1 MQNER
6 NNFTVENIIAKYRNY
21 VIEHCPKSC
30 DLLFDEDGKP
40 FEYEAP
46 TSPEPEG
53 NADEQLIVTLY
64 KKVTGGNADLQIV
77 DALSQYAEMFY
88 DEALEEDE
96 MSFLGKHFSEVV
108 SYEFTHRH
116 EWLSGHSGQHIS
128 EERIRLVKEYMKPEK
143 GAKIF
148 IADTEYCDLAVLFPE
163 CVIYGFT
170 GWNYK
175 QKEVWALGQ
184 IRLFAAGIR
193 SEIVSG
199 EEVNDEYSYT
209 LPAKSSIDVV
219 ISRVNEN
226 KYFAQTIFGTE
237 CKNIEELYDLLKP
250 NGKMLF
256 FSEFITEMAGKKAD
270 KYEAPVYDF
279 RIRRVKEKAIS
290 SIVSYEDKGPFEN
303 KYIMLAL
310 CKAENSEVCIIDE
323 AKSRT
328 KYINAEEIDP
338 EMLWPSYYWAV
349 QPTEGIPLSS
359 IVKIVDVRLYE
370 EEKLA
375 EFVKGEGWHLL
386 EKAKDMPLIMP
397 TLLGDSYQDA
407 NLLLKAVGKVSDPA
421 FEEDCMRLGI
431 AKEPFVLLSGNSE
444 NLKVGYT
451 TKVPDGG
458 FAYMKG
464 CCMVPLDGIDVRYIA
479 ALLFEPSIKEQI
491 LTICDGRFNNRL
503 MSLVLDK
510 VIVPNHSDNERLS
523 FMAEENY
530 EALLSSREE
539 LKREHDNYAKAVR
552 MRKHALTQSL
562 SSIEAMFYA
571 LNEYRI
577 RQNGNLS
584 DESVISRVQGT
595 TVKEAFEFLS
605 IEIKNMMPVLEHIA
619 DVEYTFSKP
628 ESIDPEEFIENY
640 IEKEEKGWLNFKPV
654 VSWEKGSNKANQDI
668 KNEEGLVVFEEGR
681 SINTFFFSKDALEK
695 IFDNILSNAKA
706 YAFTDDLRKDYQLK
720 FSWYADGTSLVINIE
735 NNGTPI
741 PEDRDTATLLE
752 YGVST
757 ALHKDGHNGIGCNEI
772 KDIMSRYNGD
782 VEIVSTPKNE
792 FTVKYI
798 LTFYNAN
805 TNLFKLQYNR

>member
-1 MQNER
+1 MQSEQ
-6 NNFTVENIIAKYRNY
+6 NNFTVENIVAKYRNY
-21 VIEHCPKSC
+21 VNEHCPKSYTVFFGE
-30 DLLFDEDGKP
+30 DGESIDEDRL
-40 FEYEAP
+40 P
-46 TSPEPEG
+46 TTPEGG

-64 KKVTGGNADLQIV
+64 KKVTENNADLQIV
-77 DALSQYAEMFY
+77 EALSQYAEMFY
-88 DEALEEDE
+88 DEALTEEE
-96 MSFLGKHFSEVV
+96 MSFLCDQFSEVV
-108 SYEFTHRH
+108 SYEFTHRN
-116 EWLSGHSGQHIS
+116 EWFFGDSDQRIS
-128 EERIRLVKEYMKPEK
+128 EERIRLVKEYVKPEK

-148 IADTEYCDLAVLFPE
+148 IADAEYCDLAVLFPE

-199 EEVNDEYSYT
+199 EEVNENNDQYSYT
-209 LPAKSSIDVV
+209 LPAKGTMDVV
-219 ISRVNEN
+219 IFRVNED
-226 KYFAQTIFGTE
+226 KYFAQRIFGTE
-237 CKNIEELYDLLKP
+237 CSDIEALYDLLKP
-250 NGKMLF
+250 DGKMLF

-270 KYEAPVYDF
+270 KYEEPVFDF

-290 SIVSYEDKGPFEN
+290 SIVSYEDKGPFGN
-303 KYIMLAL
+303 KYVMLAL

-323 AKSRT
+323 TKSRT
-328 KYINAEEIDP
+328 KYINAEELDP
-338 EMLWPSYYWAV
+338 EMLWPSYYWAI
-349 QPTEGIPLSS
+349 QPTEGIPFSS
-359 IVKIVDVRLYE
+359 IVKIVDVRLHE

-407 NLLLKAVGKVSDPA
+407 NFLHKAVGKVSDPA
-421 FEEDCMRLGI
+421 FEEDCMRFGI

-479 ALLFEPSIKEQI
+479 ALLLEPAVKEQI
-491 LTICDGRFNNRL
+491 LTICDGHFSNRL

-510 VIVPNHSDNERLS
+510 IIVPNHSDNERLS
-523 FMAEENY
+523 FMAEVNY

-584 DESVISRVQGT
+584 DKSVISRVQGT

-654 VSWEKGSNKANQDI
+654 VSWEKGNNKAKQDI
-668 KNEEGLVVFEEGR
+668 KNEEGLVVFEEGK
-681 SINTFFFSKDALEK
+681 SINTFFFPKDALEK

-720 FSWYADGTSLVINIE
+720 FSWYADGTSLVVNVE

-772 KDIMSRYNGD
+772 KDIITRYDGK
-782 VEIVSTPKNE
+782 VEIVSTPTE
-792 FTVKYI
+792 DYTVKYV
-798 LTFYNAN
+798 LTFNNAN
-805 TNLFKLQYNR
+805 VFRLL

>member
-6 NNFTVENIIAKYRNY
+6 NNFTVENIVAKYRNY

-30 DLLFDEDGKP
+30 ELLFDEDGKP

-46 TSPEPEG
+46 TSPGG

-64 KKVTGGNADLQIV
+64 KKVTGNNADMQIAE
-77 DALSQYAEMFY
+77 ALSQYAEKFY
-88 DEALEEDE
+88 SEALTEEE
-96 MSFLGKHFSEVV
+96 MSFLCKHFSEVV

-116 EWLSGHSGQHIS
+116 EWLWSSGQHIS
-128 EERIRLVKEYMKPEK
+128 EERIRLIKEYVKPQK
-143 GAKIF
+143 GARVF

-163 CVIYGFT
+163 CIIYGFT
-170 GWNYK
+170 GWNHK

-199 EEVNDEYSYT
+199 EEVNETNKTYSYT
-209 LPAKSSIDVV
+209 LPAKGSMDVV
-219 ISRVNEN
+219 IFRANEG

-237 CKNIEELYDLLKP
+237 CKDIEALYELLKP

-256 FSEFITEMAGKKAD
+256 FSEFTSDMAGNKAD
-270 KYEAPVYDF
+270 KYEVPVFDF
-279 RIRRVKEKAIS
+279 RIRRTKEKAIS
-290 SIVSYEDKGPFEN
+290 SIVAYEDKDLFYGGKS
-303 KYIMLAL
+303 KYFMLAL
-310 CKAENSEVCIIDE
+310 CKGENSKVCIKDE
-323 AKSRT
+323 VKGRT
-328 KYINAEEIDP
+328 KYINADELDP
-338 EMLWPSYYWAV
+338 ELLWPSYYLGV
-349 QPTEGIPLSS
+349 HPTEGIPLSS
-359 IVKIVDVRLYE
+359 IVKIVAVRLHE
-370 EEKLA
+370 EEELA
-375 EFVKGEGWHLL
+375 EFVKGEGWNLL

-397 TLLGDSYQDA
+397 TLLGDSYKDT
-407 NLLLKAVGKVSDPA
+407 NLLHKAVGKVSDPA
-421 FEEDCMRLGI
+421 FEEDCMLFGV

-444 NLKVGYT
+444 NLKVGYI

-479 ALLFEPSIKEQI
+479 ALLFEPSVKEQI
-491 LTICDGRFNNRL
+491 LTICDGIFTNHVL
-503 MSLVLDK
+503 SLVMDK
-510 VIVPNHSDNERLS
+510 IIVPNHSDKERLS
-523 FMAEENY
+523 FMAEANY
-530 EALLSSREE
+530 EALQSSQEE
-539 LKREHDNYAKAVR
+539 LKRDHENYTKAVR

-562 SSIEAMFYA
+562 SSLEAMFYA

-654 VSWEKGSNKANQDI
+654 VSWEKGSNKAKQDI
-668 KNEEGLVVFEEGR
+668 KNEEGLVVFEERR

-720 FSWYADGTSLVINIE
+720 FSWNTDGTSLIINIE

-741 PEDRDTATLLE
+741 PEDRDTSSLLE

-757 ALHKDGHNGIGCNEI
+757 ALHQDGHNGIGCNEI
-772 KDIMSRYNGD
+772 NDIITRYDGM
-782 VEIVSTPKNE
+782 VEIVSTPTE
-792 FTVKYI
+792 DYTVKYV
-798 LTFYNAN
+798 LTFNNAN
-805 TNLFKLQYNR
+805 VFRLL